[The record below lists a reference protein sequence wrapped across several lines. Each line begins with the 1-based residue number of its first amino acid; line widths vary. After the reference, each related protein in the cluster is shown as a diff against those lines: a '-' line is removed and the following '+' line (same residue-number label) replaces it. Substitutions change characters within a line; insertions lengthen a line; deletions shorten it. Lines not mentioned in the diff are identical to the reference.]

1 MLIRVECTLF
11 ASTSMIESV
20 SAVRQPTV
28 YLIDASIYIFRAWFS
43 VPDSMRGE
51 NGQAVNAV
59 YGFCR
64 FLTEFVERSKAEYVA
79 VAFDES
85 LTQSFRNEIYPQYK
99 MNRELPPED
108 LKAQFKLCRRAAQAA
123 GLYCVGHNRY
133 EADDLIATLALSMRD
148 QGFRNVIVSGDK
160 DLTFWWDF
168 ARDRQ
173 LNSAGVLDKFGVP
186 PEAIQDYLGLCGDA
200 VDNIPGVPGVG
211 PKTASALLQE
221 FGSME
226 SLYANLNSV
235 AALKIRGAKTLAGKL
250 RDHQAQAELS
260 KLLATVAYD
269 APIDAKA
276 TTLRR
281 GSAERS
287 LLNELARIMGD
298 RGQGLFDRLSSSAK
312 FIQQAP

>member
-1 MLIRVECTLF
+1 MADKLSADRP
-11 ASTSMIESV
+11 ST
-20 SAVRQPTV
+20 A

-85 LTQSFRNEIYPQYK
+85 LTKSFRNELYPQYK

-108 LKAQFKLCRRAAQAA
+108 LKAQFKLCRRLAEAA
-123 GLYCVGHNRY
+123 GLYCVASDRY
-133 EADDLIATLALSMRD
+133 EADDLIATLAHSMRE
-148 QGFRNVIVSGDK
+148 QGFRNAIVSGDK
-160 DLTFWWDF
+160 DLAQLLRGEDFWWDF

-173 LNSAGVLDKFGVP
+173 LDTAGVVDKFGVP
-186 PEAIQDYLGLCGDA
+186 PQSIQDYLGLCGDA
-200 VDNIPGVPGVG
+200 VDNIPGVPGIG

-221 FGSME
+221 FDSVE
-226 SLYANLNSV
+226 NLYANLDSV
-235 AALKIRGAKTLAGKL
+235 ASLKIRGAKTLAGKL
-250 RDHQAQAELS
+250 KEHRAQAELS
-260 KLLATVAYD
+260 KLLATLAYD

-276 TTLRR
+276 STLRR
-281 GSAERS
+281 RSAERS
-287 LLNELARIMGD
+287 SLSELGRIMGD

-312 FIQQAP
+312 LVQ